1 MAWSRTGCPVGVQNR
16 RRLSHEDS
24 GGNLTTFEEQA
35 RRMRAKAHHAQILLE
50 LDGEE
55 KSLER
60 ALEVLRAAGATP
72 HHCAAS
78 GEGDGP
84 RVLIELSSRDM
95 REAVRRLSEAGF
107 VKVQGVNALQDRT
120 ESN

>member
-1 MAWSRTGCPVGVQNR
+1 M
-16 RRLSHEDS
+16 
-24 GGNLTTFEEQA
+24 TTFEEQA

-50 LDGEE
+50 LDGEPTSFE
-55 KSLER
+55 K
-60 ALEVLRAAGATP
+60 ALEILRAAGAAP
-72 HHCAAS
+72 HHCATS
-78 GEGDGP
+78 GEGAGP

-120 ESN
+120 EAKIEKRERHGS